1 MLFFKLIINWDYK
14 NKIYYF
20 VWFSI
25 KFVYFFNYFIDE
37 RWEIGNFDCD
47 EFIDYL
53 CWNCDVFCVCNM
65 VFYFIVFKYS
75 NSVFSM
81 LFVFY
86 WWNGCGGWGYCL
98 FGGRV

>member
-1 MLFFKLIINWDYK
+1 MLYIVWICGVKLYWNRLIWCKKEYGYFLLFFKLIINWDYK

-65 VFYFIVFKYS
+65 VFYFIVF
-75 NSVFSM
+75 
-81 LFVFY
+81 
-86 WWNGCGGWGYCL
+86 
-98 FGGRV
+98 